1 MCKLPSLKLVHSN
14 PPLGVLK
21 RSVRSDIESGPRLR
35 SGILGACAVAALAAI
50 LPSSFWPFD
59 AVWMETN
66 NQNNLTQSQWKEEA
80 VLFFGKFEIRNKATI
95 VKMVN
100 QFQIDH
106 EKEKN

>member
-59 AVWMETN
+59 AVG
-66 NQNNLTQSQWKEEA
+66 A
-80 VLFFGKFEIRNKATI
+80 VLQTP
-95 VKMVN
+95 
-100 QFQIDH
+100 QSLID
-106 EKEKN
+106 

>member
-59 AVWMETN
+59 AVPNIQIYSNVSHGPYTFFRSVPCRHWDMRGA
-66 NQNNLTQSQWKEEA
+66 LQSPRKISKI
-80 VLFFGKFEIRNKATI
+80 LNFFNF
-95 VKMVN
+95 
-100 QFQIDH
+100 
-106 EKEKN
+106 

>member
-59 AVWMETN
+59 AVWTLTCLHDMKNFFLEAENGFNTN
-66 NQNNLTQSQWKEEA
+66 ITP
-80 VLFFGKFEIRNKATI
+80 KALI
-95 VKMVN
+95 
-100 QFQIDH
+100 
-106 EKEKN
+106 

>member
-21 RSVRSDIESGPRLR
+21 RSVRSDIESDPRLH

-59 AVWMETN
+59 AVKTKKRN
-66 NQNNLTQSQWKEEA
+66 LHLNPTLVLQNPPL
-80 VLFFGKFEIRNKATI
+80 
-95 VKMVN
+95 
-100 QFQIDH
+100 
-106 EKEKN
+106 